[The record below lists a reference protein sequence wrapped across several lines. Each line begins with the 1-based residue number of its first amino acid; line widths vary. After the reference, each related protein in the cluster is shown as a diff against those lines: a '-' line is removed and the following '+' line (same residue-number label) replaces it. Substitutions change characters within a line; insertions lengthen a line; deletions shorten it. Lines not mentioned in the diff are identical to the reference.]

1 MHEGFF
7 TRVEFGGRTRQ
18 FRLAS
23 IFHLRVFQF
32 PASAD
37 HIFQVDDP
45 KAKTYFVVPGRT
57 ALVSLS
63 LVILILAI
71 VCVYPCPPEALH
83 TVFGLVQ
90 VDGFASS
97 INGDGLE

>member
-37 HIFQVDDP
+37 HIFQDDVP
-45 KAKTYFVVPGRT
+45 KAKTYFVVP
-57 ALVSLS
+57 

-71 VCVYPCPPEALH
+71 VCVYNQLEKYIPPH